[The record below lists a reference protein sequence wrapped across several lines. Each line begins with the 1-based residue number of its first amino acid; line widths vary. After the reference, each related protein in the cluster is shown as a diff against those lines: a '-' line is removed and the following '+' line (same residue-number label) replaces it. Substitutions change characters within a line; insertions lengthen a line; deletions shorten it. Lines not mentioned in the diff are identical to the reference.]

1 MSWSDI
7 KPHVTIKS
15 PPPKKKKKD
24 KQYFKLKRFI
34 HSSVFCKHTE
44 GIHTSDFSEHVFG
57 DYSKKISTDKMDSW
71 RKMKHSFSFCIFFV
85 VLSHHGTK
93 SFEQATAEGDI
104 IIGGLFPIHESV
116 NVTVNYDGSENQICD
131 RCCYSLAMSVKVCIK
146 LGYICI

>member
-1 MSWSDI
+1 M
-7 KPHVTIKS
+7 TIKS
-15 PPPKKKKKD
+15 PPPPKKD

-57 DYSKKISTDKMDSW
+57 DYSKKISTNKMDSW

-131 RCCYSLAMSVKVCIK
+131 RCCYSLAMNVKVCIK